1 MPRQPINNFAG
12 GLVTFQSE
20 LDLREDQYQTF
31 SDVDNSKLGVIQKP
45 KINVIKTA
53 VDTANIET
61 DEGRGFLT
69 YRTQYD
75 AANAQTSTQWYVYS
89 DKAALSTGRI
99 RRYDSSDGTG
109 GSWANILSSSEWTS
123 LLHNSS
129 YLVHDDI
136 LRISDGNF
144 ATSNTTQWYGHI
156 KRDIFGE
163 GVTYSTSER
172 FSAPGDASAENSWN
186 AISTDLTPPTVV
198 EMTSPFDGGDTVDAV
213 NKVGL
218 FIHYPSDGTGD
229 YEVMDDLT
237 DDTFFSLDR
246 YTVIFQYDYAQDSAL
261 AKNSDGTIGVLAN
274 NWASGYKKVPPVIN
288 VVMNTTSFNKRITG
302 LSIYWKPFEVG
313 GTSNV
318 DWYHV
323 IDLDINNA
331 WKDDYRATDISA
343 YTLGT
348 FGAKNMG
355 YWIPCPDIANVRGS
369 GSRNLILA
377 SGSGDTSSASLW
389 VLDTKSTS
397 VFDYQSTDIFWAGT
411 STNYKTVLTMTDT
424 QIGIPTVVADG
435 ASDCIVTF
443 GGSDPIT
450 YRDQTNALPATDTAG
465 AGLRHAYA
473 APVDANKVATWYI
486 PNDGVLAST
495 YNSVTGRAA
504 EQVIESHRWVSAV
517 VIGNRAFYGNVKTKD
532 ENEQDVIYDSRV
544 YHTSPGLL
552 DEVYAFRFFDVSRK
566 DGDKIVALEAWGSR
580 LFVFKERG
588 VYIYNVGGGKIYEEK
603 RLKGI
608 GAHNRNAITQTPF
621 GIIACDVNRVSLITP
636 SSAVELSY
644 TIRKTWQG
652 LTLDRPSV
660 SYDAINNRIIIVT
673 DSDATTT
680 NTFYI
685 YDFDTKSWSNEK
697 YTSLAAANTLQKLSN
712 LILGDNLYPLV
723 AEDFQDAGGDDYVR
737 VIEIGSSGTF
747 SDKTAIIKSKRFDF
761 GIPDMK
767 KRFNRIYLTYKAGGN
782 VTAKLFT
789 NGNTTESGTEYK
801 ALTFAS
807 QSTKTCS
814 GKYLKMV
821 GKTLEVQIECAE
833 TDFELDDIQLDY
845 DMIGR
850 NP

>member
-1 MPRQPINNFAG
+1 MPRQPINNFSG

-53 VDTANIET
+53 VDTANLET

-75 AANAQTSTQWYVYS
+75 AAPAQTSTQWYVYS
-89 DKAALSTGRI
+89 EKTALSASRI

-109 GSWANILSSSEWTS
+109 GTWANILSSSEWSATT
-123 LLHNSS
+123 HNPS

-136 LRISDGNF
+136 LRISDGTFSN
-144 ATSNTTQWYGHI
+144 SNTTQWYGHI

-172 FSAPGDASAENSWN
+172 FTQPGAASAENSWN

-198 EMTSPFDGGDTVDAV
+198 AMTSPFDGGDTVDAV

-218 FIHYPSDGTGD
+218 FIHYPADSTGD

-246 YTVIFQYDYAQDSAL
+246 YTVTFQYDYAQDSAL

-274 NWASGYKKVPPVIN
+274 NWATGFKKVPPVIN

-302 LSIYWKPFEVG
+302 LSIYWKPSEVG

-343 YTLGT
+343 YTLGALS
-348 FGAKNMG
+348 AKNMG
-355 YWIPCPDIANVRGS
+355 YWIPCPDVANIRNIKGTGS
-369 GSRNLILA
+369 GRISATNSDINSWEINTTLNISTIVQA
-377 SGSGDTSSASLW
+377 GD
-389 VLDTKSTS
+389 
-397 VFDYQSTDIFWAGT
+397 ICWAGT
-411 STNYKTVLTMTDT
+411 NTSEVNVLKLTDT
-424 QIGIPTVVADG
+424 LIGK
-435 ASDCIVTF
+435 ASGVT
-443 GGSDPIT
+443 GTDIIDLSPNPIT
-450 YRDQTNALPATDTAG
+450 YRDETDAAPATDTAG
-465 AGLRHAYA
+465 SGLRYAYVA
-473 APVDANKVATWYI
+473 AADANKVATWYI

-495 YNSVTGRAA
+495 YNSSTGRAA

-517 VIGNRAFYGNVKTKD
+517 VIDNRAFYGNVKTKD

-552 DEVYAFRFFDVSRK
+552 DEVYAFRFFDVSRR

-608 GAHNRNAITQTPF
+608 GARNRNAITQTPF

-697 YTSLAAANTLQKLSN
+697 YTALGAFTLQKLSN

-723 AEDFQDAGGDDYVR
+723 AEDAQDEGGDDYVR
-737 VIEIGSSGTF
+737 VIEIGSSGTL
-747 SDKTAIIKSKRFDF
+747 SSETATIKSKRFDF

-767 KRFNRIYLTYKAGGN
+767 KRFNRIYLTYKSAGN

-821 GKTLEVQIECAE
+821 GKTIEVQIECAE